1 MIYLFLRLAEIH
13 LFSTHKQID
22 LCTSRSGRVSL
33 AQDSPGTYSLTQHQ
47 IQTLTE
53 ACLGLTGPGC
63 LAQAFPPHSLSHGP
77 TSDRRGLL
85 ASTPTVPRASLP
97 CGPSARTALPAS
109 SRGSFPGASAHDTPS
124 RGGGTATAGPSA
136 LSCCGLPVTCC
147 LSLLSRTW
155 VQGNCPCPGLPPRC
169 RFCDGGRTRHV
180 PGLFRSG
187 PCTSAQRGLQSR
199 NILPV
204 YDCSSTC

>member
-124 RGGGTATAGPSA
+124 GRRHRHSWPISSFLLWSAGYM
-136 LSCCGLPVTCC
+136 LPVSPLENLGPGQ
-147 LSLLSRTW
+147 LSMSRAAS
-155 VQGNCPCPGLPPRC
+155 P
-169 RFCDGGRTRHV
+169 V
-180 PGLFRSG
+180 PFL
-187 PCTSAQRGLQSR
+187 
-199 NILPV
+199 
-204 YDCSSTC
+204 